1 MQPDCFHLGPFVR
14 PDPRRPCILYRA
26 DAAEYQTHGRC
37 CVGLSCERAT
47 EAMDAMESKMAE
59 WKKRMPS
66 KRQLTSAVGQFVQQ
80 KSVAVL
86 YTPQEQDRIKRMTD
100 LIAKATSAYDSD
112 EDWERI
118 LKVVDAL
125 SNASNKHVYVAP
137 VLPLCLHT

>member
-1 MQPDCFHLGPFVR
+1 
-14 PDPRRPCILYRA
+14 
-26 DAAEYQTHGRC
+26 
-37 CVGLSCERAT
+37 
-47 EAMDAMESKMAE
+47 MDAMESKMAE

-125 SNASNKHVYVAP
+125 SNASNKHVYES
-137 VLPLCLHT
+137 PLYWPRCLHTELTSPPLCALA

>member
-1 MQPDCFHLGPFVR
+1 MSR
-14 PDPRRPCILYRA
+14 PDPTRTHSFYRA
-26 DAAEYQTHGRC
+26 DAAEYQTQADARASVAV
-37 CVGLSCERAT
+37 CVCAT

-125 SNASNKHVYVAP
+125 SNASNKHVYVSY
-137 VLPLCLHT
+137 